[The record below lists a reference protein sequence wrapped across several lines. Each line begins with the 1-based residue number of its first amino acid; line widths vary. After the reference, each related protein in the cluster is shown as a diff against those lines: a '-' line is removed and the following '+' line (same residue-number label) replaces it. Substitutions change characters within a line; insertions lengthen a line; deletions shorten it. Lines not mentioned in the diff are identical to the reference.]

1 MVQRE
6 ERGMTMRTRSGNEAR
21 RRWEH
26 AMFDLAAVGVA
37 QGDPANGRFLRV
49 NPKMCEITGYSEGEL
64 LGMTFLEITHPED
77 REEDLARFRRAVDSE
92 ELEHETEK
100 RYVRKDGSV
109 AWVNVKATI
118 VRDEA
123 GRPLHTMAVIQDIT
137 RYKRDEER
145 LEQQAHLLD
154 LTQEAVIVRDE
165 ADRISFWN
173 RAAEAMY
180 GWTSEEAIGKISH
193 ELLQTW
199 FPKPLEEIQAD
210 LLRDGHWQG
219 ELWHTRRDG
228 TNLVA
233 SSRWTLERGAHGQ
246 LLRTL
251 ETNTDITER
260 KRAEESLAQSE
271 RRLRTIVETEPE
283 CVAVLGTDGLL
294 LDMNPAGL
302 AMIEADSLEQVRGEP
317 LDRIV
322 VPEHRD
328 AFRALTEKVSHGE
341 SGTLEFAISGLKG
354 ARRWLETHAVP
365 LRNIRGEIH
374 GLLGLTRDITERR
387 ETEEA
392 LRTSLKEL
400 ADLKFALDESAI
412 VAFTDQKGRI
422 TYVNDKFCEIS
433 KYSRDELLGQDH
445 RIINS
450 RYHPKEYIR
459 NLWRTIAQ
467 GRVWRG
473 ELRNRAKDGS
483 IYWVDTTIVPFLDDR
498 GKPYQYVAIRYEI
511 TDRKQAEEELRESNV
526 LLQSVI
532 EGSSDAIYLKDAWGR
547 YLLANT
553 SARKILGSPGAEI
566 IGRSDADLL
575 APEVAGSLMETDR
588 QVMTTGEVR
597 MQEETMLVDGATRTF
612 LSTKAPYRDH
622 EGRVAG
628 VIGVA
633 SDITELK
640 SAEKAL
646 REIREAERSR
656 ISRDLHDVVLQDLTY
671 ALQKVQLSRTQ
682 RDGSAGLDEAVAALG
697 RSVRG
702 LRSAVYDLSVEAE
715 DDGRFVRSVK
725 ALVELNRGMYPE
737 CEFGLEVREGFP
749 EELPEEQS
757 KDLLRI
763 VQEALA
769 NTRRHSGASHAW
781 VAAGTSQGKLWVE
794 VSDDGRGFDSARTSP
809 GTGTRGMRERA
820 RALGGELV
828 ISGRPDSGTRVRFE
842 MPAVKNGGASGE
854 ARAGKARILLVDDH
868 TSFRQGVAAAL
879 EGEPGFS
886 IVRQAGSLAEA
897 RGMLRETDVGI
908 FDLGLPDG
916 YGGDLIR
923 ELRAANPRAQ
933 ALVLS
938 SSQDR
943 AEIAG
948 AVESGAAGV
957 LHKSAGMDEIIDAVR
972 RLRAGETLLPLEDI
986 VELLRFA
993 GARKEEEYEA
1003 QRAIARLTDRERE
1016 VLGALAAGL
1025 DAEQIAGRLHIS
1037 AKTERNHVA
1046 SILSKLGVHS
1056 RLQALVFAARH
1067 GVVEIGG
1074 RQGDEGR
1081 SI

>member
-1 MVQRE
+1 V
-6 ERGMTMRTRSGNEAR
+6 S
-21 RRWEH
+21 
-26 AMFDLAAVGVA
+26 
-37 QGDPANGRFLRV
+37 
-49 NPKMCEITGYSEGEL
+49 SEGERTL
-64 LGMTFLEITHPED
+64 PESQ
-77 REEDLARFRRAVDSE
+77 ED
-92 ELEHETEK
+92 
-100 RYVRKDGSV
+100 Y
-109 AWVNVKATI
+109 
-118 VRDEA
+118 
-123 GRPLHTMAVIQDIT
+123 
-137 RYKRDEER
+137 R
-145 LEQQAHLLD
+145 LLLD
-154 LTQEAVIVRDE
+154 LTQDAIMVRDAE
-165 ADRISFWN
+165 DRISFWN
-173 RAAEAMY
+173 RTAEIMY
-180 GWTSEEAIGKISH
+180 GWAKEEALGRNLH
-193 ELLQTW
+193 GLLKTW
-199 FPKPLEEIQAD
+199 FPKPLEKITAD
-210 LLRDGHWQG
+210 LLRDGHWAG

-228 TNLVA
+228 TTIVVA
-233 SSRWTLERGAHGQ
+233 SRWVLERGESP
-246 LLRTL
+246 RIL
-251 ETNTDITER
+251 ETNTDI
-260 KRAEESLAQSE
+260 SE
-271 RRLRTIVETEPE
+271 RRRSEEELR
-283 CVAVLGTDGLL
+283 G
-294 LDMNPAGL
+294 
-302 AMIEADSLEQVRGEP
+302 SLR
-317 LDRIV
+317 
-322 VPEHRD
+322 
-328 AFRALTEKVSHGE
+328 
-341 SGTLEFAISGLKG
+341 
-354 ARRWLETHAVP
+354 
-365 LRNIRGEIH
+365 
-374 GLLGLTRDITERR
+374 
-387 ETEEA
+387 
-392 LRTSLKEL
+392 EL
-400 ADLKFALDESAI
+400 ADLKFALDESSI
-412 VAFTDQKGRI
+412 VAFTDQRGRI

-433 KYSRDELLGQDH
+433 KYSREELIGQDH

-450 RYHPKEYIR
+450 SYHPNEYIR
-459 NLWRTIAQ
+459 NLWRTIAR

-498 GKPYQYVAIRYEI
+498 GKPFQYVAIRYEI
-511 TDRKQAEEELRESNV
+511 TDRKKAEEELRESNV

-553 SARKILGSPGAEI
+553 SARKILGSPGEEI

-575 APEVAGSLMETDR
+575 APEVAGLLMETDR

-597 MQEETMLVDGATRTF
+597 KQEETMLVDGATRTF
-612 LSTKAPYRDH
+612 LSTRAPYRDH
-622 EGRVAG
+622 EGRVTG

-682 RDGSAGLDEAVAALG
+682 QDGSAGLDQAVAALG

-702 LRSAVYDLSVEAE
+702 LRSAVYDLSIEAE
-715 DDGRFVRSVK
+715 DHSRFLRSLE

-737 CEFGLEVREGFP
+737 CEFGLEVREDFP
-749 EELPEEQS
+749 EELPEERS
-757 KDLLRI
+757 RDLLRI
-763 VQEALA
+763 VQEALS
-769 NTRRHSGASHAW
+769 NTRRHSGASHAQI
-781 VAAGTSQGKLWVE
+781 AAGTSPGKLWVE
-794 VSDDGRGFDSARTSP
+794 VSDDGRGFDPAGMSA
-809 GTGTRGMRERA
+809 GTGTRGMRERTL
-820 RALGGELV
+820 ALGGELT
-828 ISGRPDSGTRVRFE
+828 ISSRSDGGTRVRFE
-842 MPAVKNGGASGE
+842 MLATGDGGSQGE
-854 ARAGKARILLVDDH
+854 MQADRARILLVDDH
-868 TSFRQGVAAAL
+868 ASFRQGVAAAL

-923 ELRAANPRAQ
+923 ELRAANPHAQ

-972 RLRAGETLLPLEDI
+972 RLKAGETLLPLEDV

-1003 QRAIARLTDRERE
+1003 QQAIARLTDRERE
-1016 VLGALAAGL
+1016 VLEALAAGL
-1025 DAEQIAGRLHIS
+1025 DAQQIAGRLHIS

-1056 RLQALVFAARH
+1056 RLQALVFAACH
-1067 GVVEIGG
+1067 GAVEIGG
-1074 RQGDEGR
+1074 PQGDGGR
-1081 SI
+1081 VL